1 MKKTVKL
8 TESKLVGLI
17 RKVIR
22 EVAEEPVLDSETSI
36 FGLVGFDEGKI
47 KPNTYYG
54 KPIVQANIDNAVN
67 RIAQFLTNQTG
78 TLETLRKFSN
88 SPNFRIPPFIEIHIG
103 TSHSGSGETN
113 ASIAQGRYN
122 FMTGVV
128 MAAFKKMGVDAS
140 IAKSVVINKTDN
152 TYAPS
157 KLDKNFYD
165 PKLVKTKPS
174 ERMAWIV
181 IKAVVTKGNTTKGI
195 QDIQKGLNSSSSMLN
210 TWIVDGV
217 DETKILQNLRK
228 LQTFSDVEDLN
239 DSIIAGGKFDSLE
252 AFLNDQL
259 WDDPKQISAAA
270 VILQRCA
277 MNSGKQK
284 NTVRIV
290 GGKISIGFGE

>member
-1 MKKTVKL
+1 MKKTIRL
-8 TESKLVGLI
+8 TESDLTRLVKRILS
-17 RKVIR
+17 
-22 EVAEEPVLDSETSI
+22 EVAEEPILNSEKQI

-67 RIAQFLTNQTG
+67 RIVQFLTKQTG
-78 TLETLRKFSN
+78 TLETLRKFRN
-88 SPNFRIPPFIEIHIG
+88 SPDFRIPPFIEIHIG

-140 IAKSVVINKTDN
+140 VAKAVVVNKTDN

-157 KLDKNFYD
+157 NLDRNFYD

-181 IKAVVTKGNTTKGI
+181 IKAVDTRGNTTKGI
-195 QDIQKGLNSSSSMLN
+195 QDIQKGLNQASSVIN
-210 TWIVDGV
+210 TIFVDGV
-217 DETKILQNLRK
+217 DETKILQYLTK
-228 LQTFSDVEDLN
+228 LGTFSDVEDLN
-239 DSIIAGGKFDSLE
+239 NAIIAGGKFDSLE
-252 AFLNDQL
+252 GFLNDQL
-259 WDDPKQISAAA
+259 FDDPKQMRAAS
-270 VILQRCA
+270 VILQKLA
-277 MNSGKQK
+277 MDSGKQK

-290 GGKISIGFGE
+290 GGKISIGIGE